1 MIAILIDGIVQGL
14 QLSLMAVG
22 ITLIYGLGGV
32 LNLAHGQFAVVGG
45 IATALF
51 IEAGVNPLAACALGI
66 LSAGVFGLAVDR
78 TLLLPA
84 YRSAGEERLLLGL
97 LITLG
102 LSFVVNGYLDY
113 KYPNISL
120 TLKLATPSFDMAGIT
135 VRTASAVAGG
145 NAILAIVL
153 LLAFLKGTLLGKV
166 IRSIIQ
172 NEVGAGLCGINP
184 GRIRTLIVTLSA
196 MMAGLGGVVQGLFSS
211 LGTEMGNEL
220 TSFALIVAVVGG
232 VRSINGTLAAGVL
245 LGIVNAFASYYVGA
259 YLTLIILL
267 GTAVFTILLRPEGLF
282 ASVHEHKPIPR

>member
-1 MIAILIDGIVQGL
+1 MVAILIDGIVQGL

-45 IATALF
+45 IVAALF
-51 IEAGVNPLAACALGI
+51 LETGQHPLMACALGI
-66 LSAGVFGLAVDR
+66 LSAGVFGLVVDR

-84 YRSAGEERLLLGL
+84 YRSTGEERLLLGL

-102 LSFVVNGYLDY
+102 LSFVVNGFLDY

-135 VRTASAVAGG
+135 VRTASALAAGI
-145 NAILAIVL
+145 AILAFVL
-153 LLAFLKGTLLGKV
+153 LFAFLKGTLLGKV

-184 GRIRTLIVTLSA
+184 GRIRTLIVILSA
-196 MMAGLGGVVQGLFSS
+196 MMAALGGVVQGLFSS
-211 LGTEMGNEL
+211 LTTEMGNEL

-267 GTAVFTILLRPEGLF
+267 GTAALTILLRPEGLF
-282 ASVHEHKPIPR
+282 ASRT

>member
-1 MIAILIDGIVQGL
+1 VIAILFDGIVQGL

-22 ITLIYGLGGV
+22 ITLIFGLGGV

-51 IEAGVNPLAACALGI
+51 IEAGVNPLLACSLGI
-66 LSAGVFGLAVDR
+66 LSAGVFGLLVDR

-113 KYPNISL
+113 RHANISL
-120 TLKLATPSFDMAGIT
+120 TLNLPTPSFEVAGVTI
-135 VRTASAVAGG
+135 RTASAAAAFI
-145 NAILAIVL
+145 AIFAFAL
-153 LLAFLKGTLLGKV
+153 LFAFLKGTLLGKV

-267 GTAVFTILLRPEGLF
+267 ATAAFTILLRPAGLF
-282 ASVHEHKPIPR
+282 ASRT

>member
-1 MIAILIDGIVQGL
+1 LVAILIDGIVQGL

-45 IATALF
+45 IAAALCL
-51 IEAGVNPLAACALGI
+51 EAGANPLVACTIGI
-66 LSAGVFGLAVDR
+66 LGAGVFGLLVDR

-84 YRSAGEERLLLGL
+84 YRSAGEDRLLLGL

-113 KYPNISL
+113 RYANISL
-120 TLKLATPSFDMAGIT
+120 TIKLATPSFEVAGIT
-135 VRTASAVAGG
+135 VRSASAVA
-145 NAILAIVL
+145 ACIAMVAFAL
-153 LLAFLKGTLLGKV
+153 LFAFLKATLLGKV

-267 GTAVFTILLRPEGLF
+267 ATAAFTILLRPAGLF
-282 ASVHEHKPIPR
+282 ASRT

>member
-1 MIAILIDGIVQGL
+1 MIAILFDGIVQGL

-22 ITLIYGLGGV
+22 ITLIFGLGGV
-32 LNLAHGQFAVVGG
+32 LNLAHGQFAVAGG
-45 IATALF
+45 IATALL

-66 LSAGVFGLAVDR
+66 LIAGAFGLLVDR

-113 KYPNISL
+113 KHANISL
-120 TLKLATPSFDMAGIT
+120 TLNLPTPSFEVAGVTI
-135 VRTASAVAGG
+135 RTASAVAAFI
-145 NAILAIVL
+145 AILAFAL
-153 LLAFLKGTLLGKV
+153 LFVFLKGTLLGKV

-282 ASVHEHKPIPR
+282 AHRT

>member
-1 MIAILIDGIVQGL
+1 MIAILFDGIVQGL

-22 ITLIYGLGGV
+22 ITLIFGLGGV

-51 IEAGVNPLAACALGI
+51 IEAGANPLLACALGI
-66 LSAGVFGLAVDR
+66 LSAGVFGLLVDR

-113 KYPNISL
+113 KHANISL
-120 TLKLATPSFDMAGIT
+120 TLNLPTPSFEVAGVTI
-135 VRTASAVAGG
+135 RTASAVA
-145 NAILAIVL
+145 AFIAIVAFAL
-153 LLAFLKGTLLGKV
+153 LFAFLKGTLLGKV

-196 MMAGLGGVVQGLFSS
+196 MLAGLGGVAQGLFSS

-282 ASVHEHKPIPR
+282 AHRT

>member
-1 MIAILIDGIVQGL
+1 MIAILVDGIVQGL

-32 LNLAHGQFAVVGG
+32 LNLAHGQFAVAGG

-51 IEAGVNPLAACALGI
+51 VEAGVNPLAACALGI
-66 LSAGVFGLAVDR
+66 LSAGVFGLVVDR

-113 KYPNISL
+113 KYPSISL
-120 TLKLATPSFDMAGIT
+120 TLKLATPSFNLAGIT
-135 VRTASAVAGG
+135 IRTASAVA
-145 NAILAIVL
+145 AVITIVAFVL
-153 LLAFLKGTLLGKV
+153 LFAFLKGTLLGKV
-166 IRSIIQ
+166 VRSIIQ

-245 LGIVNAFASYYVGA
+245 LGIVNAFASYFVGA

-267 GTAVFTILLRPEGLF
+267 GTAVFTILLRPAGLF
-282 ASVHEHKPIPR
+282 AYRT

>member
-1 MIAILIDGIVQGL
+1 MIAILVDGIVQGL

-51 IEAGVNPLAACALGI
+51 IGEGVNPLAACALGVM
-66 LSAGVFGLAVDR
+66 STGVFGLAADR
-78 TLLLPA
+78 TVLVPA

-113 KYPNISL
+113 KYPNIAL
-120 TLKLATPSFDMAGIT
+120 TLRLATPSFSVAGIT
-135 VRTASAVAGG
+135 IRTASAVA
-145 NAILAIVL
+145 ALIAIVAFVL
-153 LLAFLKGTLLGKV
+153 LFAFLKGTLLGKV

-196 MMAGLGGVVQGLFSS
+196 MMAGLGGVAQGLFSS

-245 LGIVNAFASYYVGA
+245 LGIVNAYASYYIGA

-267 GTAVFTILLRPEGLF
+267 GTAVFTIVLRPTGLF
-282 ASVHEHKPIPR
+282 AYRT

>member
-1 MIAILIDGIVQGL
+1 MIAILVDGIVQGL

-51 IEAGVNPLAACALGI
+51 VEAGVNPLVACALGI
-66 LSAGVFGLAVDR
+66 LGAGVFGFVVDR

-102 LSFVVNGYLDY
+102 LSFVVNGFLDY

-120 TLKLATPSFDMAGIT
+120 TLKLATPSFNVAGIT
-135 VRTASAVAGG
+135 IRTASAVA
-145 NAILAIVL
+145 ALIAIVAFVL
-153 LLAFLKGTLLGKV
+153 LFAFLKATLLGKV
-166 IRSIIQ
+166 VRSIIQ
-172 NEVGAGLCGINP
+172 NEVGAGLCGIDP

-245 LGIVNAFASYYVGA
+245 LGIVNAFASYFVGA

-267 GTAVFTILLRPEGLF
+267 GTAVFTILLRPAGLF
-282 ASVHEHKPIPR
+282 AYRT